1 MICILGCLD
10 TEEGL
15 KICEEMREWL
25 DKEHSVFVVHQAPP
39 VNKFE
44 YPAIKCVIEAAITLN
59 EPVLYLHTK
68 GAGNKIPLNYKTA
81 MMSPNVNFPKEAK
94 PEDCQKIVRL
104 MWKKEFTSDRLKEYE
119 KIINTNLPTVVCPFT
134 GKEKLTWQNGFIINP
149 AAAKEI
155 KKTFHFDENRWYY
168 EQLFVNTTIDV
179 IGLVSSNIHIGKN
192 ELDMWNLIWK
202 YF

>member
-1 MICILGCLD
+1 
-10 TEEGL
+10 
-15 KICEEMREWL
+15 
-25 DKEHSVFVVHQAPP
+25 
-39 VNKFE
+39 
-44 YPAIKCVIEAAITLN
+44 
-59 EPVLYLHTK
+59 
-68 GAGNKIPLNYKTA
+68 
-81 MMSPNVNFPKEAK
+81 MSPNVNFPKEAK

-104 MWKKEFTSDRLKEYE
+104 MWKKEFTGDRLKEYE
-119 KIINTNLPTVVCPFT
+119 KIINTNLPTVVCQFT